1 MLRKP
6 LLLLLM
12 LALALLVGCTK
23 EVKVQSEDSKLAL
36 EAFSVAEGLRA
47 AYVKKDFKAMAAL
60 STEDGYSSLRP
71 GFGDF
76 LAVEL
81 TFTPRWVDIDDDRL
95 AMNVSWKGTWDIRG
109 RKYPARGMAVMELV
123 GNPLRLNR
131 ILRANPFMPPE

>member
-1 MLRKP
+1 MLRKT

-12 LALALLVGCTK
+12 LALALLVACTK
-23 EVKVQSEDSKLAL
+23 EVKVQNEDSIAAL
-36 EAFSVAEGLRA
+36 EAFAVAEGLRA

-76 LAVEL
+76 EAVEL
-81 TFTPRWVDIDDDRL
+81 TFTPRWVDINDDHIAL
-95 AMNVSWKGTWDIRG
+95 NVSWKGTWDIRE

-131 ILRANPFMPPE
+131 ILRSNPFRSPE